1 MFPYYTPWKQQK
13 TFVFSDV
20 FSGYKMG
27 TLARTGL
34 NQIISLADQKLLKSH
49 SLSFNKFLKKNFA
62 WTLGTER
69 DNVKN
74 RWIASIS
81 ASKKVLQSRT
91 WSHKLEYNFNKLY
104 R

>member
-13 TFVFSDV
+13 TFVFFSDV
-20 FSGYKMG
+20 FSEYKMG

-34 NQIISLADQKLLKSH
+34 NQIISLPDQKLFKLQ
-49 SLSFNKFLKKNFA
+49 SLSFNKLLKKKFA
-62 WTLGTER
+62 WTLGIER

-81 ASKKVLQSRT
+81 AGKKVLQSRT
-91 WSHKLEYNFNKLY
+91 WSHKLEYSFNKL
-104 R
+104 

>member
-13 TFVFSDV
+13 TFVFFADV

-49 SLSFNKFLKKNFA
+49 IWALTNYWKKISLEP
-62 WTLGTER
+62 W
-69 DNVKN
+69 V
-74 RWIASIS
+74 
-81 ASKKVLQSRT
+81 
-91 WSHKLEYNFNKLY
+91 
-104 R
+104 

>member
-13 TFVFSDV
+13 TFVFFADV

-49 SLSFNKFLKKNFA
+49 SLSFNKLLKKNFA
-62 WTLGTER
+62 WTLGIER
-69 DNVKN
+69 DVKN

-81 ASKKVLQSRT
+81 AGKKVLQSRT
-91 WSHKLEYNFNKLY
+91 WSHKLEYSFNKL
-104 R
+104 